1 MKINPFI
8 RSLQLIFADAVVA
21 KFAASKQDQAQSTI
35 NELQKTMHE
44 TTRDIAAFT
53 PDDSN
58 AVSLVQSYME
68 SAIDE
73 VKALHKI
80 HRNLSSSHPVDS
92 LMARYL
98 ANVEKAHSHHVEASY
113 DIGMLLEFNAD
124 TSRSSMIDV
133 LNGLDA
139 NVFIFDH
146 GPGGDKTL
154 GVMFSSHFI
163 DLVEGVMVVAM
174 VDVEYYFIPPF
185 IRGEVENDAECLK
198 STFDEC
204 VSRDTV
210 SYKHACKHSFGSI
223 GYATLLMAG
232 VGNLRIRFNKTL
244 HHFFSRITNIHRSD
258 MTHWSDES
266 VVITPWVYTDAE
278 IAVFDIAPCAP
289 PNKDKP
295 VNVIDDL
302 HILQITPPHIK

>member
-8 RSLQLIFADAVVA
+8 RTLQLIFADAVVA
-21 KFAASKQDQAQSTI
+21 KFAILKQDQAQSTM
-35 NELQKTMHE
+35 NELQKTLHE
-44 TTRDIAAFT
+44 TTCDMAAFT

-58 AVSLVQSYME
+58 AVSRVQNHIE
-68 SAIDE
+68 AAIDE

-80 HRNLSSSHPVDS
+80 HRNLSSAHPLDS

-98 ANVEKAHSHHVEASY
+98 DNVEKAYNHPVEASL
-113 DIGMLLEFNAD
+113 DVGLLLEFNTD
-124 TSRSSMIDV
+124 TARSSMIDL
-133 LNGLDA
+133 LNGLGA

-146 GPGGDKTL
+146 DPGGDKTL

-163 DLVEGVMVVAM
+163 EVVEGVVMTAM
-174 VDVEYYFIPPF
+174 TDAEYYFIPPF
-185 IRGEVENDAECLK
+185 IRGEVEEDATCLK

-210 SYKHACKHSFGSI
+210 SYKHACRHAFSSI

-232 VGNLRIRFNKTL
+232 AGSLRVRFKKTL

-258 MTHWSDES
+258 MMHWSDDI
-266 VVITPWVYTDAE
+266 VKTTPWVYTDTE
-278 IAVFDIAPCAP
+278 MKLFDIAPCAP
-289 PNKDKP
+289 PNKDKS
-295 VNVIDDL
+295 VNVVDDL
-302 HILQITPPHIK
+302 HILQITPSYIK